1 MLPTRMRR
9 SSKTIFFVLAALWL
23 AGVPVVSAQS
33 VTDVP
38 PAPAPVAAGAPSDTL
53 LDALT
58 CRTANGDLATLLQ
71 RLRRERPTEFTQ
83 TERQFS
89 APMMDLYRLAEPVRA
104 WGHHSDAVVI
114 TDNRVLLLVDD
125 SIEQAAAQLE
135 RALEDSR
142 DAPLSGALDDFHAL
156 VIYPGEHPGLRQRTL
171 IGCEYRM
178 PGVLLL
184 ADPADAWRTP
194 QP

>member
-9 SSKTIFFVLAALWL
+9 SSNRVSIALASLWL
-23 AGVPVVSAQS
+23 AGAAPVSAQS
-33 VTDVP
+33 DADAPPPSPAVT
-38 PAPAPVAAGAPSDTL
+38 ATPSDTL

-58 CRTANGDLATLLQ
+58 CRTASGDLITLLQ

-83 TERQFS
+83 TERQYS
-89 APMMDLYRLAEPVRA
+89 APMMDLYRLAEPVLA

-156 VIYPGEHPGLRQRTL
+156 VVYPGEHAGLRQRTL

-178 PGVLLL
+178 PGVSLL
-184 ADPADAWRTP
+184 ADPADAWRIP

>member
-9 SSKTIFFVLAALWL
+9 SSNRVSIALASLWL
-23 AGVPVVSAQS
+23 AGAAPVSAQS
-33 VTDVP
+33 DTDAPPPSPAVT
-38 PAPAPVAAGAPSDTL
+38 ATPSDTL

-58 CRTANGDLATLLQ
+58 CRTASGDLITLLQ

-83 TERQFS
+83 TERQYS
-89 APMMDLYRLAEPVRA
+89 APMMDLYRLAEPVLA

-156 VIYPGEHPGLRQRTL
+156 VVYPGEHAGLRQRTL

-178 PGVLLL
+178 PGVSLL
-184 ADPADAWRTP
+184 ADPADAWRIP

>member
-9 SSKTIFFVLAALWL
+9 SSNRVSIALASLWL
-23 AGVPVVSAQS
+23 AGAAPVSAQS
-33 VTDVP
+33 DADAPPPSPAVT
-38 PAPAPVAAGAPSDTL
+38 ATPSDTL

-58 CRTANGDLATLLQ
+58 CRTASGDLITLLQ

-83 TERQFS
+83 TERQYS
-89 APMMDLYRLAEPVRA
+89 APMMDLYRLAEPVLA

-125 SIEQAAAQLE
+125 NIEQAAAQLE
-135 RALEDSR
+135 RALEESR

-156 VIYPGEHPGLRQRTL
+156 VVYPGEHAGLRQRTL

-178 PGVLLL
+178 PGVSLL
-184 ADPADAWRTP
+184 ADPADAWRIP

>member
-9 SSKTIFFVLAALWL
+9 SSKTVFFVLAALWL

-89 APMMDLYRLAEPVRA
+89 APMMDLYRLAEPVQA

-125 SIEQAAAQLE
+125 SIEQASAGSA
-135 RALEDSR
+135 S
-142 DAPLSGALDDFHAL
+142 SNT
-156 VIYPGEHPGLRQRTL
+156 PGMRYSQPINVRCLRPG
-171 IGCEYRM
+171 CS
-178 PGVLLL
+178 PG
-184 ADPADAWRTP
+184 
-194 QP
+194 

>member
-9 SSKTIFFVLAALWL
+9 SSNRVSIALASLWL
-23 AGVPVVSAQS
+23 AGAAPVSAQS
-33 VTDVP
+33 EADAPPPSPAVT
-38 PAPAPVAAGAPSDTL
+38 ATPSDTL

-58 CRTANGDLATLLQ
+58 CRTASGDLITLLQ

-83 TERQFS
+83 TERQYS
-89 APMMDLYRLAEPVRA
+89 APMMDLYRLAEPVLA

-156 VIYPGEHPGLRQRTL
+156 VVYPGEHAGLRQRTL

-178 PGVLLL
+178 PGVSLL
-184 ADPADAWRTP
+184 ADPADAWRIP

>member
-9 SSKTIFFVLAALWL
+9 SSNRVSIALASLWL
-23 AGVPVVSAQS
+23 AGAAPVSAQS
-33 VTDVP
+33 DTDAPPPSPAVT
-38 PAPAPVAAGAPSDTL
+38 ATPSDTL

-58 CRTANGDLATLLQ
+58 CRTARGDLITLLQ

-83 TERQFS
+83 TERQYS
-89 APMMDLYRLAEPVRA
+89 APMMDLYRLAEPVLA

-156 VIYPGEHPGLRQRTL
+156 VVYPGEHAGLRQRTL

-178 PGVLLL
+178 PGVSLL
-184 ADPADAWRTP
+184 ADPADAWRIP

>member
-9 SSKTIFFVLAALWL
+9 SSNRVSIALASLWL
-23 AGVPVVSAQS
+23 AGAAPGSAQS
-33 VTDVP
+33 DADAPPPSPAVT
-38 PAPAPVAAGAPSDTL
+38 ATPSDTL

-58 CRTANGDLATLLQ
+58 CRTASGDLITLLQ

-83 TERQFS
+83 TERQYS
-89 APMMDLYRLAEPVRA
+89 APMMDLYRLAEPVLA

-156 VIYPGEHPGLRQRTL
+156 VVYPGEHAGLRQRTL

-178 PGVLLL
+178 PGVSLL
-184 ADPADAWRTP
+184 ADPADAWRIP

>member
-9 SSKTIFFVLAALWL
+9 SSNRVSIALASLWL
-23 AGVPVVSAQS
+23 AGAAPVSAQS
-33 VTDVP
+33 DADAPPPSPAVT
-38 PAPAPVAAGAPSDTL
+38 ATPSDTL

-58 CRTANGDLATLLQ
+58 CRTASGDLITLLQ
-71 RLRRERPTEFTQ
+71 RLRRERPMEFTQ
-83 TERQFS
+83 TERQYS
-89 APMMDLYRLAEPVRA
+89 APMMDLYRLAEPVLA

-125 SIEQAAAQLE
+125 NIEQAAAQLE

-156 VIYPGEHPGLRQRTL
+156 VVYPGEHAGLRQRTL

-178 PGVLLL
+178 PGVSLL
-184 ADPADAWRTP
+184 ADPADAWRIP